1 MTRRAAVG
9 GTRRAWLAA
18 FASVAVASAATAQSA
33 CPPSATT
40 ASRAWAAPLD
50 RKIALQARDVSLRD
64 GLDRVAAAAKF
75 RLSYSAELV
84 PLSRHVCVATE
95 SVIAGEALLQ
105 LLAGSGV
112 EAVVTGPDQVVL
124 TPKQAQLPDEVVTAT
139 VQNLDRVVVT
149 GSATGNAQRSLS
161 VALDVL
167 DGDKLRAQSTTTL
180 SQTFDGSVPGL
191 WVWEQSP
198 SSMLARYGSIRGA
211 SSFGLSYPKVYIDGI
226 EVANPLLMVQINP
239 SMVDHVEVIRGPQG
253 AALYGADAISGVVNI
268 VTRHEGTQSGADRAE
283 VVTGA
288 GLSRTS
294 YTPKSVFTQNH
305 ALTWR
310 GGSSVKSGTL
320 SVNATTLGDYVPSAY
335 SRDLRINGAAR
346 AVTT

>member
-1 MTRRAAVG
+1 MDEGTSRLPGRYHSGGSRRPETLVRHRAHRGRVGHAATPHRDLHREGFDHSRAPQHRSFTSRDDRASRRHRGDSRRSDGFATEMTRRAAVG

-33 CPPSATT
+33 CPPSATA

-84 PLSRHVCVATE
+84 PLSRHVCEATE

-124 TPKQAQLPDEVVTAT
+124 TPNHPQLPDEVETAT

-198 SSMLARYGSIRGA
+198 SS
-211 SSFGLSYPKVYIDGI
+211 KVC
-226 EVANPLLMVQINP
+226 
-239 SMVDHVEVIRGPQG
+239 
-253 AALYGADAISGVVNI
+253 
-268 VTRHEGTQSGADRAE
+268 
-283 VVTGA
+283 
-288 GLSRTS
+288 
-294 YTPKSVFTQNH
+294 
-305 ALTWR
+305 
-310 GGSSVKSGTL
+310 
-320 SVNATTLGDYVPSAY
+320 
-335 SRDLRINGAAR
+335 
-346 AVTT
+346 